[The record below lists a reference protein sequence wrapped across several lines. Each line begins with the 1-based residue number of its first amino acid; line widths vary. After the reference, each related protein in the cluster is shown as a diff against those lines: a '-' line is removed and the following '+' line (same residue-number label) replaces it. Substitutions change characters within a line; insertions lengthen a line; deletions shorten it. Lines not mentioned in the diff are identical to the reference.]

1 MANPWC
7 KDLIGEVDKED
18 LLEFFI
24 VPLEDFSLQQAN
36 NFAEID
42 YIEYIENSKGGKDE
56 ER

>member
-42 YIEYIENSKGGKDE
+42 YIEYMENSKGGKDE

>member
-7 KDLIGEVDKED
+7 EDLIGEVDKED

-42 YIEYIENSKGGKDE
+42 YIEYMENSKGGKDE